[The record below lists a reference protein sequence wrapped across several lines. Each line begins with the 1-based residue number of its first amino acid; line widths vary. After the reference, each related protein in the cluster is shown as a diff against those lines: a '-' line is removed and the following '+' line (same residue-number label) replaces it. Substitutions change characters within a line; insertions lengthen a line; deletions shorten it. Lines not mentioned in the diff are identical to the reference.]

1 MSQPKTRLALTWLHC
16 LETGI
21 HCQYQWVL
29 GSSSYFAWELF
40 ASPRHCR
47 QPFERYMCPSDEPIR
62 PQPHCFLQTEW
73 WPLAKLVHSA
83 RWCSAC
89 ISNTQAPI
97 FKLYLKKSS
106 TGISLLLAFYTA
118 WFDNLQFMLDFRF
131 CKTMSRTTV
140 CGMFSHIT
148 RADQNHPVVES
159 NQRKHNIRHVKK
171 ESSNLMKIGLGTKM
185 NARILGIWA
194 NWNRQQRFQKSPFMQ
209 SLESIIQTHSRSFWH
224 PRSLDWSILS
234 RDPGRQMLSSPKCK
248 FISGW
253 RAKNIFN
260 ALPPQ

>member
-47 QPFERYMCPSDEPIR
+47 QPFERFISRLQVSFWRTNPPSTSLFSPNWVMAAGKAGAFHPMMLR
-62 PQPHCFLQTEW
+62 LHLQY
-73 WPLAKLVHSA
+73 S
-83 RWCSAC
+83 S
-89 ISNTQAPI
+89 SNIQV
-97 FKLYLKKSS
+97 LSS
-106 TGISLLLAFYTA
+106 TGASLLLAYYTPMATA

-159 NQRKHNIRHVKK
+159 NRRKHNIRHVKK
-171 ESSNLMKIGLGTKM
+171 ESSNLMKIGRGTKM
-185 NARILGIWA
+185 NARILGTWA
-194 NWNRQQRFQKSPFMQ
+194 NWNH
-209 SLESIIQTHSRSFWH
+209 HSCN
-224 PRSLDWSILS
+224 LLKALS
-234 RDPGRQMLSSPKCK
+234 RHTQGPFGTLGP
-248 FISGW
+248 
-253 RAKNIFN
+253 
-260 ALPPQ
+260 

>member
-1 MSQPKTRLALTWLHC
+1 MAT
-16 LETGI
+16 
-21 HCQYQWVL
+21 
-29 GSSSYFAWELF
+29 
-40 ASPRHCR
+40 
-47 QPFERYMCPSDEPIR
+47 D
-62 PQPHCFLQTEW
+62 
-73 WPLAKLVHSA
+73 
-83 RWCSAC
+83 
-89 ISNTQAPI
+89 
-97 FKLYLKKSS
+97 
-106 TGISLLLAFYTA
+106 
-118 WFDNLQFMLDFRF
+118 WFDNFQFMLDFRF
-131 CKTMSRTTV
+131 SKTMSRTTPTV

-209 SLESIIQTHSRSFWH
+209 SLESIIQTHSRYFWH

-234 RDPGRQMLSSPKCK
+234 RDPGRQVLSSPKCK

-260 ALPPQ
+260 ALPPPSIDLTDSFLHLLREQGRSLKERHRRWWRWRPRSSGSTSSSPTAGPRRRTSWKWWWGARIWGFHICGHDHHDDWTTAHPHHPLRS